1 LFPSQFVA
9 IRRESREVE
18 RLSNSLDQGVRV
30 NVARRSLPVCFR
42 IVSAPRAGDA
52 RENPLDRSGCPQD
65 HRLMAQ
71 PGQGDVSHDPPA
83 RADSGTAPTS
93 APPQSGGFRARLEG
107 LSLFD
112 LVQLE
117 CLSRSRR
124 IVRVASAGRVGYLYF
139 SDGEIVHAGTRNLV
153 GERAALEIMGW
164 NDGVFEVCNIAWPER
179 TTIAM
184 RWQQILLAAA
194 KARDDASG
202 KLVRLPNRRLPSSPM
217 SVPPDEDEQEAEA
230 KVADSRPP
238 PLPEP
243 VKAESSP
250 PSSVQQAV
258 RIDAAGQVLSIVG
271 DDGEFGGL
279 VAYATRL
286 AGLIGEALGLQEFK
300 ALDVG
305 LSSSRCVMYVE
316 EKGSVVAVRARTDVD
331 LTSVLRR
338 AGL

>member
-1 LFPSQFVA
+1 MIAHTLRKIIA
-9 IRRESREVE
+9 
-18 RLSNSLDQGVRV
+18 
-30 NVARRSLPVCFR
+30 C
-42 IVSAPRAGDA
+42 
-52 RENPLDRSGCPQD
+52 
-65 HRLMAQ
+65 MAQ
-71 PGQGDVSHDPPA
+71 VVGSEDGAKKDQPVKVESPA
-83 RADSGTAPTS
+83 AAN
-93 APPQSGGFRARLEG
+93 AAPQSSGFRARLEG

-117 CLSRSRR
+117 CLARSRR

-179 TTIAM
+179 TTISM

-202 KLVRLPNRRLPSSPM
+202 KLVHLPNRRLPSSPPAAPDGGEALLDEQAPKTERAPAPAEAPVKPDN
-217 SVPPDEDEQEAEA
+217 VPPSGA
-230 KVADSRPP
+230 
-238 PLPEP
+238 
-243 VKAESSP
+243 SSL
-250 PSSVQQAV
+250 QQAV

-279 VAYATRL
+279 VAYASRL
-286 AGLIGEALGLQEFK
+286 AGLIGEAFGLEQFK

-305 LSSSRCVMYVE
+305 LAASRCIMYVE
-316 EKGSVVAVRARTDVD
+316 DKGSVVAVRAKNDVD

>member
-1 LFPSQFVA
+1 
-9 IRRESREVE
+9 
-18 RLSNSLDQGVRV
+18 
-30 NVARRSLPVCFR
+30 
-42 IVSAPRAGDA
+42 
-52 RENPLDRSGCPQD
+52 
-65 HRLMAQ
+65 
-71 PGQGDVSHDPPA
+71 
-83 RADSGTAPTS
+83 
-93 APPQSGGFRARLEG
+93 
-107 LSLFD
+107 
-112 LVQLE
+112 
-117 CLSRSRR
+117 
-124 IVRVASAGRVGYLYF
+124 
-139 SDGEIVHAGTRNLV
+139 
-153 GERAALEIMGW
+153 
-164 NDGVFEVCNIAWPER
+164 
-179 TTIAM
+179 
-184 RWQQILLAAA
+184 
-194 KARDDASG
+194 
-202 KLVRLPNRRLPSSPM
+202 M

-238 PLPEP
+238 SPPEP
-243 VKAESSP
+243 VKPESSP

-286 AGLIGEALGLQEFK
+286 AGLSGEALGLQEFK

>member
-1 LFPSQFVA
+1 MA
-9 IRRESREVE
+9 
-18 RLSNSLDQGVRV
+18 
-30 NVARRSLPVCFR
+30 LPG
-42 IVSAPRAGDA
+42 P
-52 RENPLDRSGCPQD
+52 
-65 HRLMAQ
+65 
-71 PGQGDVSHDPPA
+71 GDVSNDDPPA
-83 RADSGTAPTS
+83 PASSGTVPNPD

-124 IVRVASAGRVGYLYF
+124 VVRVASGGRVGYLYF

-164 NDGVFEVCNIAWPER
+164 NDGVFEVCNVAWPER
-179 TTIAM
+179 TTIAA

-202 KLVRLPNRRLPSSPM
+202 KLVRLPPRQLPSSPM
-217 SVPPDEDEQEAEA
+217 SSLSEEEPAIAQ
-230 KVADSRPP
+230 SRPP
-238 PLPEP
+238 AAPDAP
-243 VKAESSP
+243 VKTPGTS

-258 RIDAAGQVLSIVG
+258 RIDSDGQILSIVG

-279 VAYATRL
+279 VAYAARL
-286 AGLIGEALGLQEFK
+286 AGLIGEALCLDDFQ

-305 LSSSRCVMYVE
+305 LSGTRCVMYVE
-316 EKGSVVAVRARTDVD
+316 DQGTIVAVRARNDVD
-331 LTSVLRR
+331 LTSVVRR

>member
-1 LFPSQFVA
+1 MAAPVGTEDAHSKDLGA
-9 IRRESREVE
+9 HES
-18 RLSNSLDQGVRV
+18 G
-30 NVARRSLPVCFR
+30 A
-42 IVSAPRAGDA
+42 API
-52 RENPLDRSGCPQD
+52 
-65 HRLMAQ
+65 
-71 PGQGDVSHDPPA
+71 
-83 RADSGTAPTS
+83 TA
-93 APPQSGGFRARLEG
+93 APQSSGFRARLEG

-179 TTIAM
+179 TTISV
-184 RWQQILLAAA
+184 RWQQILLTAA

-202 KLVRLPNRRLPSSPM
+202 KLVRLPNRRMPSSPM
-217 SVPPDEDEQEAEA
+217 AGLRDEEMTPVEAERPPSSRSPEPSVKPDSVPP
-230 KVADSRPP
+230 
-238 PLPEP
+238 
-243 VKAESSP
+243 SSL
-250 PSSVQQAV
+250 QQAV
-258 RIDAAGQVLSIVG
+258 RIDNAGQVLSIVG

-279 VAYATRL
+279 VAYASRL
-286 AGLIGEALGLQEFK
+286 AGLIGDALGLDHFK

-305 LSSSRCVMYVE
+305 LASSRCVMYVE
-316 EKGSVVAVRARTDVD
+316 EKGSVVAVRAKNDVD
-331 LTSVLRR
+331 LTSVIKR

>member
-1 LFPSQFVA
+1 
-9 IRRESREVE
+9 
-18 RLSNSLDQGVRV
+18 
-30 NVARRSLPVCFR
+30 
-42 IVSAPRAGDA
+42 
-52 RENPLDRSGCPQD
+52 
-65 HRLMAQ
+65 M
-71 PGQGDVSHDPPA
+71 
-83 RADSGTAPTS
+83 S
-93 APPQSGGFRARLEG
+93 APPQSSGFRARLEG

-184 RWQQILLAAA
+184 RWQQILLTAA

-202 KLVRLPNRRLPSSPM
+202 KLVRLPNRRMPSSPM
-217 SVPPDEDEQEAEA
+217 SLVPDEEEEEAN
-230 KVADSRPP
+230 VAESRPP
-238 PLPEP
+238 LLPEP
-243 VKAESSP
+243 AVKAESAP

-258 RIDAAGQVLSIVG
+258 RIDGAGQVLSIVG

-286 AGLIGEALGLQEFK
+286 SGLIGEALGLQQFK

-316 EKGSVVAVRARTDVD
+316 EKGSIVGVRARNDVD
-331 LTSVLRR
+331 LTSVVRR